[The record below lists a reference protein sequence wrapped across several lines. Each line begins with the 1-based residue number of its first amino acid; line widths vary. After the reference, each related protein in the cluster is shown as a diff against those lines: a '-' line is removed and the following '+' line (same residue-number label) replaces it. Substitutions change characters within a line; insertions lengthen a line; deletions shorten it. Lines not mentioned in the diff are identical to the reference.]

1 MKKSD
6 RKRYDT
12 EEFTKLYPFIV
23 KLLKQLEI
31 TDNTKDYEV
40 NGCCFQI
47 KQNRDVVEMALP
59 NESPIFPTLAFK
71 QLPNNTFE
79 LMEYRIGE
87 DFKKAIYEATERYV
101 DSYIVGDMKCVAV
114 YYKKQLNS
122 NGNYEIAFQSKI
134 KRFMDKWQGQSA
146 YLEIS
151 DLSYWEVDWLAKE
164 QPNTHNL
171 FSNSKA
177 QLVISFGKQEW
188 LGRSSSPHSIS
199 INENN
204 AIINW
209 QVESMEYFNSIA
221 YALNANKE
229 LSLKIEITCNDTKLG
244 ERVNEKSF
252 GEDIYKISINF
263 E

>member
-6 RKRYDT
+6 RKKYYT
-12 EEFTKLYPFIV
+12 EEFTKLYPLIF
-23 KLLKQLEI
+23 KLLEQVKI
-31 TDNTKDYEV
+31 TDRTENYEV
-40 NGCCFQI
+40 NGRCFQI
-47 KQNRDVVEMALP
+47 KQNRDVVEMGLP

-101 DSYIVGDMKCVAV
+101 DIYTVGDLKCVAV

-122 NGNYEIAFQSKI
+122 NGNYEIAFQSKT

-164 QPNTHNL
+164 QPNTHKL
-171 FSNSKA
+171 FCNSKA

-188 LGRSSSPHSIS
+188 LAKDSSPHSIS
-199 INENN
+199 INDNK
-204 AIINW
+204 AIIMW
-209 QVESMEYFNSIA
+209 QVESMECFNGIA

-244 ERVNEKSF
+244 ERVNEKCF
-252 GEDIYKISINF
+252 GEDIYKISVSF